1 MTSSFIGRGLAAFA
15 LAAAAF
21 TVSAQE
27 WPTRQITLVVPFP
40 PGGTTDQIARHIQQ
54 PLTLLLG
61 QPVIVENKGGGSGSI
76 GAAQVAKGAADGYTW
91 LVSFDTHGVN
101 PSLIPNIPF
110 DTLKDLTQVMLIGT
124 SPMLITAHP
133 STPYK
138 SFKEVL
144 DVAKRDPNAVSF
156 GTIGSGSLGHLAMQ
170 LIQTETKS
178 AMTHIPYKGGG
189 PLTQDA
195 IAGHVPVAIGS
206 AALMNPHV
214 KAGKLRALAVTSPQ
228 RFGPMSDVPT
238 ISEQGVP
245 NFDSEAWWGLHVAS
259 GTPAPIIAKMH
270 KAFSEALRSPA
281 VQEKLTAQGVVL
293 KTSSPQEF
301 AKFLEN
307 EVTRWNKVVKDNK
320 ITPQ

>member
-1 MTSSFIGRGLAAFA
+1 MKSSLLRA
-15 LAAAAF
+15 LAALLAGAALGAA
-21 TVSAQE
+21 AQD
-27 WPTRQITLVVPFP
+27 WPTRAVTLVVPFP
-40 PGGTTDQIARHIQQ
+40 PGGTTDQIARHVQA
-54 PLTLLLG
+54 PLSAALG
-61 QPVIVENKGGGSGSI
+61 QSVIVENKGGGSGSI
-76 GAAQVAKGAADGYTW
+76 GAALVAKAAPDGYTW
-91 LVSFDTHGVN
+91 LLTFDTHGVN
-101 PSLIPNIPF
+101 PSLIPNLSF

-138 SFKEVL
+138 TFKEVL
-144 DVAKRDPNAVSF
+144 DAAKKDPNAVSF

-170 LIQTETKS
+170 LIQTETGSK
-178 AMTHIPYKGGG
+178 MTHIPYKGGG

-214 KAGKLRALAVTSPQ
+214 KAGKLRPLAVTSPQ
-228 RFGPMSDVPT
+228 RFAPMGEVPT

-245 NFDSEAWWGLHVAS
+245 NFDSEAWWGLHVPA
-259 GTPAPIIAKMH
+259 GTPQPIIQKMH

-293 KTSSPQEF
+293 KTTSPQEF
-301 AKFLEN
+301 QKFLEN
-307 EVTRWNKVVKDNK
+307 EVGRWGKVVKANK

>member
-1 MTSSFIGRGLAAFA
+1 
-15 LAAAAF
+15 
-21 TVSAQE
+21 V
-27 WPTRQITLVVPFP
+27 TLVVPFP
-40 PGGTTDQIARHIQQ
+40 PGGTTDQIARHVQQ
-54 PLTLLLG
+54 PLTQLLG
-61 QPVIVENKGGGSGSI
+61 QPVVVENRGGGSGSI
-76 GAAQVAKGAADGYTW
+76 GAALVAKAPPDGYTW

-101 PSLIPNIPF
+101 PSLIPNLSF

-138 SFKEVL
+138 SFREVL
-144 DVAKRDPNAVSF
+144 DAAKKDGNAISF

-170 LIQTETKS
+170 LIQTETGSK
-178 AMTHIPYKGGG
+178 MTHIPYKGGG

-195 IAGHVPVAIGS
+195 VAGHVPVAIGS
-206 AALMNPHV
+206 AALMSPHV
-214 KAGKLRALAVTSPQ
+214 KAGKLRAIGVTSPK
-228 RFGPMSDVPT
+228 RFGPLADVAT

-245 NFDSEAWWGLHVAS
+245 NFDSEAWWGLHVPA

-270 KAFSEALRSPA
+270 KAFSEALRKPE
-281 VQEKLTAQGVVL
+281 VQEKLTAQGLVL

-301 AKFLEN
+301 QKFLEN
-307 EVTRWNKVVKDNK
+307 EVGRWNRVVKENK

>member
-1 MTSSFIGRGLAAFA
+1 MIRPFTRTLAA
-15 LAAAAF
+15 LAACAAL
-21 TVSAQE
+21 VAGAQE
-27 WPTRQITLVVPFP
+27 WPTRAVTLVVPFP
-40 PGGTTDQIARHIQQ
+40 PGGTTDQIARHVQQ
-54 PLTLLLG
+54 PLSQLLG
-61 QPVIVENKGGGSGSI
+61 HPVVVENKGGGSGSI
-76 GAAQVAKGAADGYTW
+76 GAALVAKAAPDGYTW

-101 PSLIPNIPF
+101 PSLIPNMSF

-133 STPYK
+133 STPYRN
-138 SFKEVL
+138 FKEVL
-144 DVAKRDPNAVSF
+144 DAARKDGNAVSF

-170 LIQTETKS
+170 LIQTETGSK
-178 AMTHIPYKGGG
+178 MTHIPYKGGG

-206 AALMNPHV
+206 AALLSPHV

-228 RFGPMSDVPT
+228 RFAPMGEVST

-245 NFDSEAWWGLHVAS
+245 NFDSEAWWGLHVTA
-259 GTPAPIIAKMH
+259 GTPQPIIQKMH
-270 KAFSEALRSPA
+270 KAFSEALRNPG

-293 KTSSPQEF
+293 RTTSPQEF
-301 AKFLEN
+301 QKFLDN
-307 EVTRWNKVVKDNK
+307 EVTRWGKVVKENR

>member
-1 MTSSFIGRGLAAFA
+1 MKSLFARA
-15 LAAAAF
+15 LAALSACAALAAG
-21 TVSAQE
+21 AQE
-27 WPTRQITLVVPFP
+27 WPTRAVTLVVPFP
-40 PGGTTDQIARHIQQ
+40 PGGTTDQIARHVQQ
-54 PLTLLLG
+54 PLSQLLG

-101 PSLIPNIPF
+101 PSLIPNMPF

-138 SFKEVL
+138 TFKEVL
-144 DVAKRDPNAVSF
+144 DVARKDPNAVSF

-228 RFGPMSDVPT
+228 RFGPMADVAT

-245 NFDSEAWWGLHVAS
+245 NFDSEAWWGLHVAA

-270 KAFSEALRSPA
+270 KAFTEALRKPE
-281 VQEKLTAQGVVL
+281 VQEKLTTQGVVL

-307 EVTRWNKVVKDNK
+307 EVTRWSRVVKENK
-320 ITPQ
+320 ISAQ